1 MHGKQPMLLN
11 RLGLSISCI
20 DDFAQKN
27 LIVSVELSQIL
38 LGAVIS
44 RYFVALVHKAH
55 VLADGMI
62 DFRLLVDYAL
72 DSLEIPTITILLVE
86 SGS

>member
-1 MHGKQPMLLN
+1 VHGKQTMILN
-11 RLGLSISCI
+11 RLGLSIFCVDYFS
-20 DDFAQKN
+20 QKN

-44 RYFVALVHKAH
+44 RNFVTLIDETH

-62 DFRLLVDYAL
+62 DFGFLVDYAL
-72 DSLEIPTITILLVE
+72 DSLEISVVAIFLVE